1 MKEGTFNRRASHA
14 PHRLQIALAILFAF
28 VLCTASALA
37 QSTAFTFVSPYTG
50 LDADQSKVLNYVT
63 SQPRLGDVQHVAW
76 ASESLFDNNGKI
88 TVTLPGENGGQPISF
103 EVLGSHFANE
113 TDYAVFGRSSLGEIA
128 VYVTSLGKGGS
139 ITLLNSTYVLYPMGG
154 TKGALIRANPSEGE
168 AGTCA
173 TDLTPPEEAEGY
185 CEDDCGSDILDV
197 LAMVTPGAQQWLD
210 ANYGLFGLWFLF
222 VETNNINGAFIN
234 SIVPNKRVRVQ
245 IIPYT
250 PDFPLSTNIT
260 SDRNALVASQNAQ
273 QTLQQSGA
281 DVGILLT
288 NQNYGSAFGIASSLD
303 PTSTN
308 KFCITQVAFVGPI
321 RYTFAHEL
329 GHEIGCRHSNPLTTG
344 CPHGKNMSIGKN
356 TIMANSAQN
365 NTRIQHF
372 SNPVVLFGGESTG
385 TAGSRDNAAQ
395 IRGAF
400 CEVANN
406 NSPVWF
412 STDYTH
418 TSVTTGITPDCPFT
432 ANANV
437 QPGMQEIGGNLWNC
451 GTNYTYQ
458 WAWSIDNVSYINF
471 GTNSPTLNLS
481 EAPSCPFFYLRLRVS
496 TPIGCSVTATK
507 LLFCSQ
513 GLACRSS
520 GQGEEETATPVLV
533 EHNRIFPNPAQ
544 DRFSASLKDFPFVG
558 SVKAISTN
566 GTALHRLPVLG
577 YDEGLLTCDVSEL
590 QPGFWFI
597 EIRGADKRQVLKLA
611 IVR

>member
-1 MKEGTFNRRASHA
+1 M
-14 PHRLQIALAILFAF
+14 
-28 VLCTASALA
+28 
-37 QSTAFTFVSPYTG
+37 
-50 LDADQSKVLNYVT
+50 
-63 SQPRLGDVQHVAW
+63 GDVLHVAW
-76 ASESLFDNNGKI
+76 ATESLFDSNGKI
-88 TVTLPGENGGQPISF
+88 SVTLPDENDGQPISF

-113 TDYAVFGRSSLGEIA
+113 SDYAVFGRAEQGEIA
-128 VYVTSLGKGGS
+128 IYVTSQGRGGS
-139 ITLLNSTYVLYPMGG
+139 ITLKNSTYVLYPMGG
-154 TKGALIRANPSEGE
+154 TKGALIKQDPSVGE
-168 AGTCA
+168 NGTCA
-173 TDLTPPEEAEGY
+173 TDLTPPEETGY

-197 LAMVTPGAQQWLD
+197 LAMVSPGAQQWLD

-234 SIVPNKRVRVQ
+234 SIVPNKKVRIQ
-245 IIPYT
+245 IISYM
-250 PDFPLSTNIT
+250 PDFSLTNNIT
-260 SDRNALVASQNAQ
+260 NDRNNLTASSNAQ
-273 QTLQQSGA
+273 TTLSSSGA

-288 NQNYGSAFGIASSLD
+288 NQNYGNGSVFGIANSLN

-308 KFCITQVAFVGPI
+308 KFCIAEVPFIGPI

-329 GHEIGCRHSNPLTTG
+329 AHQIGCLHSNPLTTG
-344 CPHGKNMSIGKN
+344 CPHGKNMAIGKN
-356 TIMANSAQN
+356 TIMANNAQN

-395 IRGAF
+395 IRGAL

-418 TSVTTGITPDCPFT
+418 TSVTTGITLDCPFT
-432 ANANV
+432 ATANV
-437 QPGMQEIGGNLWNC
+437 QPGMQEIWGNLWNC

-458 WAWSIDNVSYINF
+458 WAWSTNNVTYTNF

-481 EAPSCPFFYLRLRVS
+481 AAPNCPFFYLRLTVS
-496 TPIGCSVTATK
+496 TPVGCSVTATK

-520 GQGEEETATPVLV
+520 GQEDEATATPVLA

-544 DRFSASLKDFPFVG
+544 DRFSVLLEGFPTVVG
-558 SVKAISTN
+558 ARAISTN
-566 GTALHRLPVLG
+566 GSVVHTLPVLG
-577 YDEGLLTCDVSEL
+577 YDKEMLTCDVSRL
-590 QPGFWFI
+590 PTGFWFV
-597 EIRGADKRQVLKLA
+597 EIRGTDKRQVLKLA
-611 IVR
+611 IAR